1 MLKTKDQVAKALG
14 EHYSAKF
21 NGKVTCFYDEDEGK
35 FCIQGSKLPSEIY
48 KSGWQ
53 LLDHIGPFEA
63 FDILGIE
70 PQTETPAYTLFR
82 HVTAGGAE
90 YLTDNHMF
98 ADATLVIRLDGG
110 AELVTCEGMKTETPE
125 VQDRAALADRLED
138 AIKNPYVW
146 MSANFSED
154 SFTSKE
160 TEKVIQAMREAAAI
174 LRGEKPE
181 ASGSIGDLV
190 CSTCGGTNIHGLDWV
205 NYNTNEFIGGNES
218 LRDGDRWCEDCQD
231 HPDYF
236 VSPETFKEMQ
246 EAKNE
251 TP

>member
-1 MLKTKDQVAKALG
+1 MLKTNQLEGRELATVLAALR
-14 EHYSAKF
+14 YWQQDF
-21 NGKVTCFYDEDEGK
+21 DELDLIDGAGHFEDHKPLDADEIDEL
-35 FCIQGSKLPSEIY
+35 C
-48 KSGWQ
+48 
-53 LLDHIGPFEA
+53 EA
-63 FDILGIE
+63 LNFPG
-70 PQTETPAYTLFR
+70 ETPAYTLFR

-98 ADATLVIRLDGG
+98 ADATLIIRLDGG
-110 AELVTCEGMKTETPE
+110 AELVSCEGMKTETPE

>member
-110 AELVTCEGMKTETPE
+110 AELVTCEGMKPQAPE
-125 VQDRAALADRLED
+125 VQGDRALLQGILEWAEQIEDDESRLPLDLRLKLMQLLSEAPQPSRLVPYYDVKESYRLAMDEAGIDAEITEGILQTVED
-138 AIKNPYVW
+138 YCENHH
-146 MSANFSED
+146 
-154 SFTSKE
+154 
-160 TEKVIQAMREAAAI
+160 
-174 LRGEKPE
+174 
-181 ASGSIGDLV
+181 GD
-190 CSTCGGTNIHGLDWV
+190 D
-205 NYNTNEFIGGNES
+205 
-218 LRDGDRWCEDCQD
+218 
-231 HPDYF
+231 
-236 VSPETFKEMQ
+236 
-246 EAKNE
+246 
-251 TP
+251 